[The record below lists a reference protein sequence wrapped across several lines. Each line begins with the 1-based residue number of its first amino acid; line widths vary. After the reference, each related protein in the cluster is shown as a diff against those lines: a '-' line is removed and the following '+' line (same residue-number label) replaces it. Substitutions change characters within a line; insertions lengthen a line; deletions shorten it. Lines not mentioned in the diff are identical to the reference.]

1 MGPVPDP
8 RLESALVTACSM
20 EVPLEDFGHL
30 PQELGCSLERTDDRL
45 TLVSDQPG
53 CAMHFRLDGPQA
65 RLLAVDVGDDPEGR
79 FFRDVLGLVLQIYSG
94 DLEARLT
101 WSPRGAM
108 EETVQV
114 RAGET
119 THPLLSQTECLE
131 LRSFQQVEQWL
142 AQAQRAWAEYRS
154 LKSRSEA

>member
-1 MGPVPDP
+1 
-8 RLESALVTACSM
+8 M

-30 PQELGCSLERTDDRL
+30 PQELGCSVKRTETTL
-45 TLVSDQPG
+45 SLVSEQPG
-53 CAMHFRLDGPQA
+53 CALHFRLEGGQA
-65 RLLAVDVGDDPEGR
+65 QLLAVDVGDDPQGH

-94 DLEARLT
+94 DLEAKLT

-119 THPLLSQTECLE
+119 THPLLSQAECLQ
-131 LRSFQQVEQWL
+131 LRSFQQVDQWL
-142 AQAQRAWAEYRS
+142 AEAQQAWAQYRS